1 MSLLSAIILPKL
13 EKELIALEPE
23 IAQFLLGQVQSIGAE
38 LLAWVEE
45 KLKVAPQIEG
55 GSNG

>member
-23 IAQFLLGQVQSIGAE
+23 IASFLLSQLQSVGE
-38 LLAWVEE
+38 EVLAWIES
-45 KLKVAPQIEG
+45 KGKAAALQPPQG
-55 GSNG
+55 G